1 HRHPVQKEWAGM
13 IAPTPK
19 EDELPL
25 DLELA
30 AQALLNELQPMDVDE
45 EDRISLGS
53 DDGNPENEVVST
65 ATKEAEAM
73 EVESP
78 PLALKDAAEPVSK
91 ASSDAARGER
101 RMTAIRGA
109 PSCHL

>member
-1 HRHPVQKEWAGM
+1 MDEWAGM

-30 AQALLNELQPMDVDE
+30 AQALLNKLQPTDVDK

-53 DDGNPENEVVST
+53 DNGNLENEVVST
-65 ATKEAEAM
+65 VTKEAEVMDM
-73 EVESP
+73 ESL
-78 PLALKDAAEPVSK
+78 PLVLKDATEPVLK
-91 ASSDAARGER
+91 ASSDTARGE
-101 RMTAIRGA
+101 
-109 PSCHL
+109 